1 MLCQCSLFN
10 VQLSLVL
17 FPVFLRSHVFNSKYR
32 IRLFI
37 VLALCFS
44 LTRVWSAA
52 ELPARLTDEAFWQL
66 VTEFSEPSGRFPS
79 DNFVSNE
86 LATQRVLSQLTKSR
100 TASGAY
106 FGVGPEQNFTYIVA
120 LQPKIAFI
128 VDIRRQNMIEHFMY
142 KALIELS
149 SDRAEFLARLFSRPR
164 PANVDTNSGIGAL
177 FDAFNQVQSD
187 QQMFDENLRVM
198 KDRLIKEHGFK
209 LTSEDETTLAYI
221 FRAFYV
227 GGPEL
232 GYSNVAFQPR
242 SSGVPRLLP
251 TYEELM
257 IDTDEN
263 GQQRSYLATEEN
275 FQTLQ
280 QFERNNLIVPVVGNF
295 AGSTALRSV
304 GAYLKEH
311 NTAVSAFYTSNVE
324 QYLFMTPEDWKNFY
338 TNVSLLPLDSNST
351 FIRPLINTGNGYTA
365 SPQFRPTFHWD
376 TMLFPMADLVAAF
389 NAGMI
394 ENYYDVIQTRN

>member
-1 MLCQCSLFN
+1 MFKST
-10 VQLSLVL
+10 
-17 FPVFLRSHVFNSKYR
+17 YR
-32 IRLFI
+32 IRLLI

-128 VDIRRQNMIEHFMY
+128 VDILRQNMIEHLMY
-142 KALIELS
+142 KSLIELS

-227 GGPEL
+227 GGPDL

-242 SSGVPRLLP
+242 SPGAPRLLP
-251 TYEELM
+251 SYEELM

-275 FQTLQ
+275 FHTLQ

>member
-1 MLCQCSLFN
+1 
-10 VQLSLVL
+10 
-17 FPVFLRSHVFNSKYR
+17 VFKSTYR
-32 IRLFI
+32 IRLLI

-128 VDIRRQNMIEHFMY
+128 VDIRRQNMIEHLMY

-227 GGPEL
+227 GGPDL

-242 SSGVPRLLP
+242 SPGAPRLLP
-251 TYEELM
+251 SYEELM

-275 FQTLQ
+275 FHTLQ